1 MICVSALEQRLKL
14 LQNGKRIV
22 QRLDREEQNTDTKI
36 NEIHRSLFG
45 RGSFMVSCG
54 LVYSEPP
61 ETNRQKEIREQK
73 EKLYDQMVEP
83 YAKKLKEITKQR
95 KQNLQIMRIK
105 QKYDRDGYEIT
116 TWFIDNRIKELKQL
130 LKEA

>member
-1 MICVSALEQRLKL
+1 
-14 LQNGKRIV
+14 
-22 QRLDREEQNTDTKI
+22 
-36 NEIHRSLFG
+36 
-45 RGSFMVSCG
+45 MVSCG

>member
-1 MICVSALEQRLKL
+1 
-14 LQNGKRIV
+14 
-22 QRLDREEQNTDTKI
+22 
-36 NEIHRSLFG
+36 
-45 RGSFMVSCG
+45 
-54 LVYSEPP
+54 
-61 ETNRQKEIREQK
+61 
-73 EKLYDQMVEP
+73 MVEP